1 MKYTITLLLQA
12 GTYEEIVVDV
22 DIDTEESWAHFL
34 TNRTVREAL
43 YAYTNYQV
51 IDIDPDIDFKNHD
64 GVSGTVTID
73 SLPVHDDASSVVL

>member
-43 YAYTNYQV
+43 YEYANYQV
-51 IDIDPDIDFKNHD
+51 IDIDPDIDFKDLVDYNKSID
-64 GVSGTVTID
+64 DNSVYDISGD
-73 SLPVHDDASSVVL
+73 